1 MQSQFYLARARS
13 PVNRVTGKKIMS
25 DPLYF
30 LILLMMAAV
39 VVVLAI
45 GIGGFAKGGVFNAK
59 YSNKMMRLRL
69 LLQFVAVLLILLSIY
84 LHGKGGS

>member
-1 MQSQFYLARARS
+1 
-13 PVNRVTGKKIMS
+13 MS

-84 LHGKGGS
+84 LRGTGGS